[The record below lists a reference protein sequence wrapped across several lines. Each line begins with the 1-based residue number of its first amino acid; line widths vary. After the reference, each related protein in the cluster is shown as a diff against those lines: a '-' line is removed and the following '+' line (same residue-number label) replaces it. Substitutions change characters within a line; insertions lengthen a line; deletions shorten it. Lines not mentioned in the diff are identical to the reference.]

1 MGLGWRLTLTVV
13 CLWTN
18 VVQGAADVPPDPF
31 GSGQWP
37 VMVSEHFGQATVVM
51 DPRVRVTG
59 PRFAEDA
66 MNVPV
71 TVDASAVGEVME
83 VVVLVDRNPIR
94 KVLQFYPG
102 WASPV
107 LSFRFKLQQSSAVR
121 AAARTRDGV
130 WHVGGAWVEATGGGC
145 TVPGAS
151 RSSGSWVDTLN
162 QVQGRFYPRGA
173 GARLRLRVMHPMD
186 TGLVSGIPAFY
197 IDELSLA
204 DRSGTEYLRLLTFE
218 PVSENPIFSF
228 DLAAVP
234 PGGLTVRG
242 RDNNGN
248 RISAVIA
255 R

>member
-1 MGLGWRLTLTVV
+1 MGVRWRVLAVV
-13 CLWTN
+13 WLLAGGARAAGN
-18 VVQGAADVPPDPF
+18 VPADPF
-31 GSGQWP
+31 ASGQWP
-37 VMVSEHFGQATVVM
+37 VMVGDYLQGARVVM
-51 DPRVRVTG
+51 DERVRVTG

-66 MNVPV
+66 MNVPI
-71 TVDASAVGEVME
+71 TVDASGVGEVAE
-83 VVVLVDRNPIR
+83 VIVLVDRNPIR